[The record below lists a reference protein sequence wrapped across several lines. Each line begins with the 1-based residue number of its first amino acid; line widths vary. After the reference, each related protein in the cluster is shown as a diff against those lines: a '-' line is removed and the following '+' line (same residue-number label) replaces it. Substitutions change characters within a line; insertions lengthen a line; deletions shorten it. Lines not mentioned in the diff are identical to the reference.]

1 MRQARK
7 KMSITEFEPLTI
19 IGRGAFGE
27 VRVCRQISTGDIVAV
42 KKMRKEDMLNKN
54 QLMHVRTEKEIMT
67 ASNPWIVKLKY
78 SFQDEF
84 FLYLVMD
91 FLPGG
96 DLMNLLMKKEILSED
111 EARFY
116 TAEMV
121 LAVDSVHKLN
131 CIHRD
136 LKPDN
141 ILIDKYGHI
150 QLSDFGL
157 AKISDKTFFPLTV
170 KDNQTPK
177 KLINTPADSIT
188 TISTNINT
196 NSNKNTNINISK
208 LNIKS
213 KNNLKKLPK
222 KNRLIAYST
231 VGTPD
236 YIAPEVFSQNGYGEE
251 ADWWSIGVMFFE
263 MVVGFPPFFSENP
276 SDTCKKIVKWKEH
289 FSIPS
294 DANLSPE
301 AESFILR
308 MVSPAETRLG
318 INGVE
323 EIKKHPF
330 FKGIDWNN
338 IRKMKAPFIPELKND
353 YDTHYFD
360 TFQEQEPF
368 YPPTTSSK
376 GKQRKDVNYAG
387 YTFNRDNENIKDSFV
402 QALEVLEAVE
412 KTSANKK
419 NKEIITDINSPDIY
433 KINEEK
439 KTNNKKTE
447 NSIKIN
453 NINNNGN
460 KIKINNIKE
469 NIQQNNNTKENNI
482 QQNNNKEINNKQ
494 NNNNIILN
502 NPKNN
507 NNTNNNIILNNPRN
521 NNNNNNP
528 KNNTNNNIILNNPK
542 NNSHNN
548 NTNNNITL
556 NNPRNNNSHNNNNHN
571 NNSNNNNSNSHNNN
585 SNNNH
590 NNNSNNS
597 HNNNSNNSHNN
608 NSNSHN
614 NNSNSNSHNNNNHNN
629 NNSHNNNNHNNI
641 IRLNNNSGGKN
652 SQNRNTSKNKE
663 KIININ
669 SKSKEKDTKIIKMNK
684 SKEKDS
690 KVININSKSKEK
702 DSKIITIN
710 SKSKEKDNNKVV
722 TVNNKSKEKDPKII
736 NSNNKSKEK
745 DNKVIILNNSKGKE
759 IKKINNINSKSKG
772 KETPSENVKEPTL
785 QKNLNSNNKISINKN
800 IKEVKKG
807 NKSPNPGN
815 GIIKKKIIISNPKQ
829 KQGPVI
835 KISPNKIPKEK
846 VHSAKVRVNT
856 ENNSDI
862 KKPTSKQGQ
871 KPVKTVI
878 KRKIEKS
885 PNPNMVIN
893 KK

>member
-7 KMSITEFEPLTI
+7 KMTITEFEPLTI

-27 VRVCRQISTGDIVAV
+27 VRVCRQISTGDIVAI

-78 SFQDEF
+78 SFQDDYY
-84 FLYLVMD
+84 LYLVME

-96 DLMNLLMKKEILSED
+96 DLMNLLMKKEILTED

-116 TAEMV
+116 TAEMI

-141 ILIDKYGHI
+141 ILLDKNGHI

-157 AKISDKTFFPLTV
+157 AKIADKTFFPLTI
-170 KDNQTPK
+170 KDSPTQQ
-177 KLINTPADSIT
+177 KLINTPSDSIT
-188 TISTNINT
+188 TAHTNTINM
-196 NSNKNTNINISK
+196 NMNANTYINISK
-208 LNIKS
+208 INQGIKNKS
-213 KNNLKKLPK
+213 NMKNNKIPR

-318 INGVE
+318 IHGVE

-368 YPPTTSSK
+368 YPPTTSAK

-412 KTSANKK
+412 KTSASKK
-419 NKEIITDINSPDIY
+419 IKEIITDTNSPDLY

-439 KTNNKKTE
+439 KINSNTTNKKNENNNK
-447 NSIKIN
+447 NNN
-453 NINNNGN
+453 NINLN
-460 KIKINNIKE
+460 KIKLQGNIKE
-469 NIQQNNNTKENNI
+469 IRHNNNQSPTASNTNNTKQNNNAGP
-482 QQNNNKEINNKQ
+482 

-502 NPKNN
+502 NPKSNN
-507 NNTNNNIILNNPRN
+507 NHPNNNIIRLTNPN
-521 NNNNNNP
+521 
-528 KNNTNNNIILNNPK
+528 
-542 NNSHNN
+542 
-548 NTNNNITL
+548 
-556 NNPRNNNSHNNNNHN
+556 NNNNHN
-571 NNSNNNNSNSHNNN
+571 
-585 SNNNH
+585 
-590 NNNSNNS
+590 
-597 HNNNSNNSHNN
+597 
-608 NSNSHN
+608 
-614 NNSNSNSHNNNNHNN
+614 
-629 NNSHNNNNHNNI
+629 
-641 IRLNNNSGGKN
+641 GGGIN

-663 KIININ
+663 KEKVINVN
-669 SKSKEKDTKIIKMNK
+669 SKSKEKDTKIIKMNRSKEKDNKIVNINNK
-684 SKEKDS
+684 SKEKDQKIINMNS
-690 KVININSKSKEK
+690 KSKEKDPKAIMMNKSKEKDNKVININSKSKEK
-702 DSKIITIN
+702 D
-710 SKSKEKDNNKVV
+710 
-722 TVNNKSKEKDPKII
+722 
-736 NSNNKSKEK
+736 
-745 DNKVIILNNSKGKE
+745 NKVIILNKSKGKDN
-759 IKKINNINSKSKG
+759 KMVNTNSKSKG
-772 KETPSENVKEPTL
+772 KDNPNPNSNSNSNSNSHSNENKKEPPMAAVI
-785 QKNLNSNNKISINKN
+785 QKNVNVNGNNKISINKN

-815 GIIKKKIIISNPKQ
+815 GVVKKKIVVSNPKQ
-829 KQGPVI
+829 KQGTVI
-835 KISPNKIPKEK
+835 KISPGKISKEK
-846 VHSAKVRVNT
+846 INSVKVRLNT
-856 ENNSDI
+856 DNTADV
-862 KKPTSKQGQ
+862 KKPLSKQGPR
-871 KPVKTVI
+871 PVKTAVN
-878 KRKIEKS
+878 RKVEKS
-885 PNPNMVIN
+885 PNGSSN

>member
-7 KMSITEFEPLTI
+7 KMNITEFEPLAI

-27 VRVCRQISTGDIVAV
+27 VRVCRQINTGDIVAV

-78 SFQDEF
+78 SFQDEL

-96 DLMNLLMKKEILSED
+96 DLMNLLMKKEILTED

-116 TAEMV
+116 TAEMI

-157 AKISDKTFFPLTV
+157 AKIADKNFFPLTV
-170 KDNQTPK
+170 KDSFGPQ
-177 KLINTPADSIT
+177 KLINTPSDSIT
-188 TISTNINT
+188 TVNT
-196 NSNKNTNINISK
+196 NSNNNNSKLNQNINIK
-208 LNIKS
+208 N

-222 KNRLIAYST
+222 KNRLIAFST

-276 SDTCKKIVKWKEH
+276 SDTCKKIVKWKEY

-301 AESFILR
+301 AENFILR
-308 MVSPAETRLG
+308 MVSPSDTRLG
-318 INGVE
+318 IHGVE

-368 YPPTTSSK
+368 YPPNISSK
-376 GKQRKDVNYAG
+376 GKQRKDINYAG

-419 NKEIITDINSPDIY
+419 NKEIITDSNSPDLY

-439 KTNNKKTE
+439 IVNHKKNENNNKS
-447 NSIKIN
+447 NKIN
-453 NINNNGN
+453 KITNQNNYKN
-460 KIKINNIKE
+460 KMQQGNNIKE
-469 NIQQNNNTKENNI
+469 NNIQPNNI
-482 QQNNNKEINNKQ
+482 KQINTNNINNSNNKQ
-494 NNNNIILN
+494 NNEVNLNHNNSNNKQNNEVNLNHNNSNNKQNNETNLNQNNSNNKQNNEINSNNNNIILN
-502 NPKNN
+502 QPKKG
-507 NNTNNNIILNNPRN
+507 NI
-521 NNNNNNP
+521 
-528 KNNTNNNIILNNPK
+528 
-542 NNSHNN
+542 
-548 NTNNNITL
+548 NTNNNIT
-556 NNPRNNNSHNNNNHN
+556 
-571 NNSNNNNSNSHNNN
+571 NSNNN
-585 SNNNH
+585 
-590 NNNSNNS
+590 
-597 HNNNSNNSHNN
+597 
-608 NSNSHN
+608 
-614 NNSNSNSHNNNNHNN
+614 
-629 NNSHNNNNHNNI
+629 I
-641 IRLNNNSGGKN
+641 INLKKNTSGGN
-652 SQNRNTSKNKE
+652 SQNRNGSKTKEKKITINSKSKEKAKIIKMNISKDKDNKVITINSKSKEKDSKN
-663 KIININ
+663 ININ
-669 SKSKEKDTKIIKMNK
+669 SKSKEKDNKIINMN
-684 SKEKDS
+684 S
-690 KVININSKSKEK
+690 
-702 DSKIITIN
+702 
-710 SKSKEKDNNKVV
+710 
-722 TVNNKSKEKDPKII
+722 KSKEKDPKINNNKSNEKENKVI
-736 NSNNKSKEK
+736 VLNKSRGKDNKIVNINNKSKEK
-745 DNKVIILNNSKGKE
+745 EIPNDNNK
-759 IKKINNINSKSKG
+759 
-772 KETPSENVKEPTL
+772 KEPSI
-785 QKNLNSNNKISINKN
+785 QKNMNSTNKISIAKN
-800 IKEVKKG
+800 PKEVKKG

-815 GIIKKKIIISNPKQ
+815 GVIKKKIILANPKQ
-829 KQGPVI
+829 KQGLAI
-835 KISPNKIPKEK
+835 KISPSKISKEK
-846 VHSAKVRVNT
+846 INSAKKRVNT
-856 ENNSDI
+856 DNNNTEI
-862 KKPTSKQGQ
+862 KKPGSKQGL
-871 KPVKTVI
+871 KPVKPMVN
-878 KRKIEKS
+878 RKSGKS
-885 PNPNMVIN
+885 PNPNPNQNTSSN

>member
-1 MRQARK
+1 MKKIKVSYHNILKNIDWELINKKLDELNLNDEQKEELRQNFLHIEAEQMRQARK
-7 KMSITEFEPLTI
+7 KMNITEFEPLTI

-78 SFQDEF
+78 SFQDEL

-96 DLMNLLMKKEILSED
+96 DLMNLLMKKEILTED

-116 TAEMV
+116 TAEMI

-141 ILIDKYGHI
+141 ILIDKNGHI

-157 AKISDKTFFPLTV
+157 AKIADKNFFPLTV
-170 KDNQTPK
+170 KDTQPQ
-177 KLINTPADSIT
+177 KLINTPSDSIT
-188 TISTNINT
+188 TA
-196 NSNKNTNINISK
+196 NTNISKNQNI
-208 LNIKS
+208 NIKN

-276 SDTCKKIVKWKEH
+276 SDTCKKIVKWKEY

-301 AESFILR
+301 AENFILR
-308 MVSPAETRLG
+308 MVSPSETRLG
-318 INGVE
+318 IHGVE

-330 FKGIDWNN
+330 FKGLDWNN

-368 YPPTTSSK
+368 YPPTVSSK
-376 GKQRKDVNYAG
+376 GKQRKDINYAG
-387 YTFNRDNENIKDSFV
+387 YTFNRDHENIKDSFV

-419 NKEIITDINSPDIY
+419 NKEIITDSNSPDLY

-439 KTNNKKTE
+439 
-447 NSIKIN
+447 
-453 NINNNGN
+453 NINNPKKNENAKNNKMNKNTSQNSN
-460 KIKINNIKE
+460 KIKI
-469 NIQQNNNTKENNI
+469 QQVNNTKENN
-482 QQNNNKEINNKQ
+482 QTNNSSNNKQ
-494 NNNNIILN
+494 NNEA
-502 NPKNN
+502 
-507 NNTNNNIILNNPRN
+507 
-521 NNNNNNP
+521 
-528 KNNTNNNIILNNPK
+528 
-542 NNSHNN
+542 NS
-548 NTNNNITL
+548 
-556 NNPRNNNSHNNNNHN
+556 
-571 NNSNNNNSNSHNNN
+571 SNNNNSNTKQNNETNTNNNN
-585 SNNNH
+585 SNAKQNNETNINSNSKQNNEEKS
-590 NNNSNNS
+590 NNNSNTKQ
-597 HNNNSNNSHNN
+597 NNETNTNNNILKIHKNGKNNINSNN
-608 NSNSHN
+608 
-614 NNSNSNSHNNNNHNN
+614 
-629 NNSHNNNNHNNI
+629 NI
-641 IRLNNNSGGKN
+641 IILKKNNSGGN
-652 SQNRNTSKNKE
+652 SQNRNTSKTKE
-663 KIININ
+663 KPKINLNSKSKEKPKIIKMNISKEKDGKVIGINSKSKEKDGKTITINSKSKEKDGKNININ
-669 SKSKEKDTKIIKMNK
+669 SKSKEKDHKVINLNSKNNEKDGKVIVLNK
-684 SKEKDS
+684 SKGKDN

-702 DSKIITIN
+702 EIAN
-710 SKSKEKDNNKVV
+710 
-722 TVNNKSKEKDPKII
+722 
-736 NSNNKSKEK
+736 
-745 DNKVIILNNSKGKE
+745 DNK
-759 IKKINNINSKSKG
+759 
-772 KETPSENVKEPTL
+772 KEPIL
-785 QKNLNSNNKISINKN
+785 IKNLNGTNKISISKN

-815 GIIKKKIIISNPKQ
+815 GVIKKKIILANPKQ

-835 KISPNKIPKEK
+835 KISPSKIPKEK
-846 VHSAKVRVNT
+846 INSAKKRVNT
-856 ENNSDI
+856 DTNNTDI
-862 KKPTSKQGQ
+862 KKPASKQGQ
-871 KPVKTVI
+871 KPLKTVI
-878 KRKIEKS
+878 NKKSGKS
-885 PNPNMVIN
+885 PNPNPNTN
-893 KK
+893 KKQ

>member
-7 KMSITEFEPLTI
+7 KMTITEFEPLTI

-27 VRVCRQISTGDIVAV
+27 VRVCRQISTGDIVAI

-78 SFQDEF
+78 SFQDDYY
-84 FLYLVMD
+84 LYLVME

-96 DLMNLLMKKEILSED
+96 DLMNLLMKKEILTED

-116 TAEMV
+116 TAEMI

-141 ILIDKYGHI
+141 ILLDKNGHI

-157 AKISDKTFFPLTV
+157 AKIADKTFFPLTI
-170 KDNQTPK
+170 KDSPTPQ
-177 KLINTPADSIT
+177 KLMNTPSDSIT
-188 TISTNINT
+188 TAHTNTINM
-196 NSNKNTNINISK
+196 NMNANTNINISK
-208 LNIKS
+208 INQGIKNKGNM
-213 KNNLKKLPK
+213 KNNKIPR

-318 INGVE
+318 IHGVE

-368 YPPTTSSK
+368 YPPTTSAK

-412 KTSANKK
+412 RTSASKK
-419 NKEIITDINSPDIY
+419 IKEIITDTNSPDLY

-439 KTNNKKTE
+439 KINSNTTNKKNENNNK
-447 NSIKIN
+447 
-453 NINNNGN
+453 NNNNLNIN
-460 KIKINNIKE
+460 KIKLQGNIKE
-469 NIQQNNNTKENNI
+469 IRQNNNQSPNASNTNNTK
-482 QQNNNKEINNKQ
+482 QNNNAGP
-494 NNNNIILN
+494 NNNIILN

-507 NNTNNNIILNNPRN
+507 NNHPNNNIIRL
-521 NNNNNNP
+521 
-528 KNNTNNNIILNNPK
+528 TNQN
-542 NNSHNN
+542 
-548 NTNNNITL
+548 
-556 NNPRNNNSHNNNNHN
+556 NNNNHN
-571 NNSNNNNSNSHNNN
+571 
-585 SNNNH
+585 
-590 NNNSNNS
+590 
-597 HNNNSNNSHNN
+597 
-608 NSNSHN
+608 
-614 NNSNSNSHNNNNHNN
+614 
-629 NNSHNNNNHNNI
+629 
-641 IRLNNNSGGKN
+641 GGGSN

-663 KIININ
+663 KEKVININ
-669 SKSKEKDTKIIKMNK
+669 SKSKEKDTKIIKMNRSKEKDNKIVNINNK
-684 SKEKDS
+684 SKEKDPKIINMNS
-690 KVININSKSKEK
+690 KSKEKDPKIIVMNKSKEKDNKVININSKSKEK
-702 DSKIITIN
+702 D
-710 SKSKEKDNNKVV
+710 NKVIV
-722 TVNNKSKEKDPKII
+722 LNKSKG
-736 NSNNKSKEK
+736 K
-745 DNKVIILNNSKGKE
+745 DNKLVNT
-759 IKKINNINSKSKG
+759 NSKSKG
-772 KETPSENVKEPTL
+772 KDNPNPNSNSNYNSNSHSNENKKEPTMATVM
-785 QKNLNSNNKISINKN
+785 QKNVNVNGNNKISINKN

-807 NKSPNPGN
+807 NKSPNPGS
-815 GIIKKKIIISNPKQ
+815 GVVKKKIVVSNPKQ
-829 KQGPVI
+829 KQGTVI
-835 KISPNKIPKEK
+835 KISPGKISKEK
-846 VHSAKVRVNT
+846 INSAKVRLNT
-856 ENNSDI
+856 DNTADV
-862 KKPTSKQGQ
+862 KKPLSKQGPR
-871 KPVKTVI
+871 PVKTAVN
-878 KRKIEKS
+878 RKVEKS
-885 PNPNMVIN
+885 PNGSSN

>member
-7 KMSITEFEPLTI
+7 KMTITEFEPLTI

-27 VRVCRQISTGDIVAV
+27 VRVCRQISTGDIVAI

-78 SFQDEF
+78 SFQDDYY
-84 FLYLVMD
+84 LYLVME

-96 DLMNLLMKKEILSED
+96 DLMNLLMKKEILTED

-116 TAEMV
+116 TAEMI

-141 ILIDKYGHI
+141 ILLDKNGHI

-157 AKISDKTFFPLTV
+157 AKIADKTFFPLTI
-170 KDNQTPK
+170 KDSPTPQ
-177 KLINTPADSIT
+177 KLINTPSDSIT
-188 TISTNINT
+188 TAHTNTINM
-196 NSNKNTNINISK
+196 NMNANTNINISK
-208 LNIKS
+208 INQGAKNKS
-213 KNNLKKLPK
+213 NMKNNKIPR

-318 INGVE
+318 IHGVE

-368 YPPTTSSK
+368 YPPATSAK

-412 KTSANKK
+412 KTSASKK
-419 NKEIITDINSPDIY
+419 IKEIITDTNSPDLY

-439 KTNNKKTE
+439 KINSNTTNKKNENNNK
-447 NSIKIN
+447 NYN
-453 NINNNGN
+453 NLNIN
-460 KIKINNIKE
+460 KIKLQGNIKE
-469 NIQQNNNTKENNI
+469 IRQNTNQSPTASNT
-482 QQNNNKEINNKQ
+482 NNKQ
-494 NNNNIILN
+494 NNNAAPTCNNIILN
-502 NPKNN
+502 NPKNSN
-507 NNTNNNIILNNPRN
+507 SNHPNNNIIRLTNPN
-521 NNNNNNP
+521 
-528 KNNTNNNIILNNPK
+528 
-542 NNSHNN
+542 
-548 NTNNNITL
+548 
-556 NNPRNNNSHNNNNHN
+556 NNNNHN
-571 NNSNNNNSNSHNNN
+571 
-585 SNNNH
+585 
-590 NNNSNNS
+590 
-597 HNNNSNNSHNN
+597 
-608 NSNSHN
+608 
-614 NNSNSNSHNNNNHNN
+614 
-629 NNSHNNNNHNNI
+629 
-641 IRLNNNSGGKN
+641 GGGSN

-663 KIININ
+663 KEKVININ
-669 SKSKEKDTKIIKMNK
+669 SKSKEKDTKIIKMNRSKEKDNKVVNINNK
-684 SKEKDS
+684 SKEKDPKIIS
-690 KVININSKSKEK
+690 MNSKSKEKDPKVIMMNKSKEKDNKVININSKSKEK
-702 DSKIITIN
+702 D
-710 SKSKEKDNNKVV
+710 
-722 TVNNKSKEKDPKII
+722 
-736 NSNNKSKEK
+736 
-745 DNKVIILNNSKGKE
+745 NKVIILNKSKGKDN
-759 IKKINNINSKSKG
+759 KIVNSNSKSKG
-772 KETPSENVKEPTL
+772 KDNPNSNSNSNSNSHSNENKKEPAMATVI
-785 QKNLNSNNKISINKN
+785 QKNVNGNNKISINKN

-815 GIIKKKIIISNPKQ
+815 GVVKKKIVVSNPKQ
-829 KQGPVI
+829 KQGTVI
-835 KISPNKIPKEK
+835 KISPGKISKEK
-846 VHSAKVRVNT
+846 INSAKVRLNT
-856 ENNSDI
+856 DNTTDI
-862 KKPTSKQGQ
+862 KKPLSKQGPR
-871 KPVKTVI
+871 PVKTAVN
-878 KRKIEKS
+878 RKVEKS
-885 PNPNMVIN
+885 PNGSSN

>member
-27 VRVCRQISTGDIVAV
+27 VRVCRQISTGDIVAI

-78 SFQDEF
+78 SFQDDF
-84 FLYLVMD
+84 YLYLVMD

-96 DLMNLLMKKEILSED
+96 DLMNLLMKKEILTED

-116 TAEMV
+116 TAEMI

-141 ILIDKYGHI
+141 ILIDKNGHI

-157 AKISDKTFFPLTV
+157 AKIADKTFFPLTV
-170 KDNQTPK
+170 KDSPNPQK
-177 KLINTPADSIT
+177 IINSPSDSIT
-188 TISTNINT
+188 TANTNNT
-196 NSNKNTNINISK
+196 NSNANNINFSK
-208 LNIKS
+208 LNQNLNLN
-213 KNNLKKLPK
+213 KNFLKKKLPK

-301 AESFILR
+301 AENFILR
-308 MVSPAETRLG
+308 MVSPPETRLG
-318 INGVE
+318 IHGVE
-323 EIKKHPF
+323 EIKRHPY

-360 TFQEQEPF
+360 TFPEQEPF
-368 YPPTTSSK
+368 YPPNSSSK

-412 KTSANKK
+412 KTSAKK
-419 NKEIITDINSPDIY
+419 KIKEIITDTNSPDLN
-433 KINEEK
+433 KINEEIK
-439 KTNNKKTE
+439 NNK
-447 NSIKIN
+447 SKIN
-453 NINNNGN
+453 EKLNKNSVNNTNKVKSQHGN
-460 KIKINNIKE
+460 NSKE
-469 NIQQNNNTKENNI
+469 NIQQNNI
-482 QQNNNKEINNKQ
+482 KEINNINK
-494 NNNNIILN
+494 NSNSNNLNNKPNNNIISSNNNINNIKLP

-507 NNTNNNIILNNPRN
+507 NI
-521 NNNNNNP
+521 
-528 KNNTNNNIILNNPK
+528 K
-542 NNSHNN
+542 
-548 NTNNNITL
+548 
-556 NNPRNNNSHNNNNHN
+556 
-571 NNSNNNNSNSHNNN
+571 
-585 SNNNH
+585 
-590 NNNSNNS
+590 NNSNNS
-597 HNNNSNNSHNN
+597 NNDNLSLG
-608 NSNSHN
+608 
-614 NNSNSNSHNNNNHNN
+614 
-629 NNSHNNNNHNNI
+629 NNI
-641 IRLNNNSGGKN
+641 IRLNNNSTGN
-652 SQNRNTSKNKE
+652 NTQNRNTSKNKE
-663 KIININ
+663 KVINVN
-669 SKSKEKDTKIIKMNK
+669 SKSKEKDGKIIKMNK
-684 SKEKDS
+684 SKEKDG
-690 KVININSKSKEK
+690 KIININ
-702 DSKIITIN
+702 I
-710 SKSKEKDNNKVV
+710 
-722 TVNNKSKEKDPKII
+722 NNKSKEKDGKKII
-736 NSNNKSKEK
+736 LNKSKEK
-745 DNKVIILNNSKGKE
+745 DNKIINIKNKSKEKDNKIIVLNKSKGKD
-759 IKKINNINSKSKG
+759 KKMVNISNKSKG
-772 KETPSENVKEPTL
+772 KEVSSENKKEPII
-785 QKNLNSNNKISINKN
+785 QKSVTSTNKLPKN

-815 GIIKKKIIISNPKQ
+815 GIIKKKILLGNPKQ
-829 KQGPVI
+829 KQGPAL
-835 KISPNKIPKEK
+835 KISPGKIPKDK
-846 VHSAKVRVNT
+846 INSSKGRLNT
-856 ENNSDI
+856 DNNSEI
-862 KKPTSKQGQ
+862 KKQINKQGL
-871 KPVKTVI
+871 KPGKTSSS
-878 KRKIEKS
+878 RKGEKS
-885 PNPNMVIN
+885 PNPKLTSN

>member
-7 KMSITEFEPLTI
+7 KMTITEFEPLTI

-27 VRVCRQISTGDIVAV
+27 VRVCRQISTGDIVAI

-78 SFQDEF
+78 SFQDDYY
-84 FLYLVMD
+84 LYLVME

-96 DLMNLLMKKEILSED
+96 DLMNLLMKKEILTED

-116 TAEMV
+116 TAEMI

-141 ILIDKYGHI
+141 ILLDKNGHI

-157 AKISDKTFFPLTV
+157 AKIADKTFFPLTI
-170 KDNQTPK
+170 KDSPTPQ
-177 KLINTPADSIT
+177 KLINTPSDSIT
-188 TISTNINT
+188 TAHTNTINM
-196 NSNKNTNINISK
+196 NMNANTNINISK
-208 LNIKS
+208 INQGAKNKS
-213 KNNLKKLPK
+213 NMKNNKIPR

-318 INGVE
+318 IHGVE

-368 YPPTTSSK
+368 YPPATSAK

-412 KTSANKK
+412 KTSASKK
-419 NKEIITDINSPDIY
+419 IKEIITDTNSPDLY

-439 KTNNKKTE
+439 KINSNTTNKKDENNNK
-447 NSIKIN
+447 
-453 NINNNGN
+453 NNNNLNIN
-460 KIKINNIKE
+460 KIKLQGNIKE
-469 NIQQNNNTKENNI
+469 IRQNTNQSPTASNT
-482 QQNNNKEINNKQ
+482 NNKQ
-494 NNNNIILN
+494 NNNAAPTCNNIILN
-502 NPKNN
+502 NPKNSN
-507 NNTNNNIILNNPRN
+507 SNHPNNNIIRLTNPN
-521 NNNNNNP
+521 
-528 KNNTNNNIILNNPK
+528 
-542 NNSHNN
+542 
-548 NTNNNITL
+548 
-556 NNPRNNNSHNNNNHN
+556 NNNNHN
-571 NNSNNNNSNSHNNN
+571 
-585 SNNNH
+585 
-590 NNNSNNS
+590 
-597 HNNNSNNSHNN
+597 
-608 NSNSHN
+608 
-614 NNSNSNSHNNNNHNN
+614 
-629 NNSHNNNNHNNI
+629 
-641 IRLNNNSGGKN
+641 GGGSN

-663 KIININ
+663 KEKVININ
-669 SKSKEKDTKIIKMNK
+669 SKSKEKDTKIIKMNRSKEKDNKVVNINNK
-684 SKEKDS
+684 SKEKDPKIIS
-690 KVININSKSKEK
+690 MNSKSKEKDPKVIMMNKSKEKDNKVININSKSKEK
-702 DSKIITIN
+702 D
-710 SKSKEKDNNKVV
+710 
-722 TVNNKSKEKDPKII
+722 
-736 NSNNKSKEK
+736 
-745 DNKVIILNNSKGKE
+745 NKVIILNKSKGKDN
-759 IKKINNINSKSKG
+759 KIVNSNSKSKG
-772 KETPSENVKEPTL
+772 KDNPNSNSNSNSNSHSNENKKEPAMATVI
-785 QKNLNSNNKISINKN
+785 QKNVNGNNKISINKN

-815 GIIKKKIIISNPKQ
+815 GVVKKKIVVSNPKQ
-829 KQGPVI
+829 KQGTVI
-835 KISPNKIPKEK
+835 KISPGKISKEK
-846 VHSAKVRVNT
+846 INSAKVRLNT
-856 ENNSDI
+856 DNTTDI
-862 KKPTSKQGQ
+862 KKPLSKQGPR
-871 KPVKTVI
+871 PVKTAVN
-878 KRKIEKS
+878 RKVEKS
-885 PNPNMVIN
+885 PNGSSN

>member
-1 MRQARK
+1 MHTQAEQMRQARK

-78 SFQDEF
+78 SFQDEL

-96 DLMNLLMKKEILSED
+96 DLMNLLMKKEILTED

-116 TAEMV
+116 TAEMI

-141 ILIDKYGHI
+141 ILIDKNGHI

-157 AKISDKTFFPLTV
+157 AKIADKTFFPLTI
-170 KDNQTPK
+170 KDSVGPHK
-177 KLINTPADSIT
+177 IINTPSDSIT
-188 TISTNINT
+188 TVNTNSTIKTNINV
-196 NSNKNTNINISK
+196 NNNVSKINLNQKNK
-208 LNIKS
+208 
-213 KNNLKKLPK
+213 NLKKFPK

-301 AESFILR
+301 AENFILR
-308 MVSPAETRLG
+308 MVSPCETRLG

-368 YPPTTSSK
+368 YPPITSSK
-376 GKQRKDVNYAG
+376 VKQRKDVNYAG

-412 KTSANKK
+412 KTAAKK
-419 NKEIITDINSPDIY
+419 KIKEIITDSNSPDLE

-439 KTNNKKTE
+439 INTKKNENNK
-447 NSIKIN
+447 NN
-453 NINNNGN
+453 NINNNTVNKVKLNQGN
-460 KIKINNIKE
+460 SSKE
-469 NIQQNNNTKENNI
+469 NIQNNS
-482 QQNNNKEINNKQ
+482 NKEINN
-494 NNNNIILN
+494 NNNKEKNSNSIKLN

-507 NNTNNNIILNNPRN
+507 NNS
-521 NNNNNNP
+521 
-528 KNNTNNNIILNNPK
+528 NTNLANG
-542 NNSHNN
+542 
-548 NTNNNITL
+548 T
-556 NNPRNNNSHNNNNHN
+556 
-571 NNSNNNNSNSHNNN
+571 
-585 SNNNH
+585 
-590 NNNSNNS
+590 
-597 HNNNSNNSHNN
+597 
-608 NSNSHN
+608 
-614 NNSNSNSHNNNNHNN
+614 
-629 NNSHNNNNHNNI
+629 NNI
-641 IRLNNNSGGKN
+641 IRLNNNNSGVN
-652 SQNRNTSKNKE
+652 SQNRNTIKNKD
-663 KIININ
+663 KIIPIN
-669 SKSKEKDTKIIKMNK
+669 SKSKEKDTKIIKMNR
-684 SKEKDS
+684 SKEKDN
-690 KVININSKSKEK
+690 KAININSKSKEK
-702 DSKIITIN
+702 DNKNIGIN
-710 SKSKEKDNNKVV
+710 SKSKEKDNNKVIIL
-722 TVNNKSKEKDPKII
+722 NKSKDKDSKLI
-736 NSNNKSKEK
+736 SKSKEK
-745 DNKVIILNNSKGKE
+745 DNKIIPLNRSKGKDNKV
-759 IKKINNINSKSKG
+759 IKTTNKSKG
-772 KETPSENVKEPTL
+772 KDIPAENKKEPVI
-785 QKNLNSNNKISINKN
+785 QKSITSTNKKSITKN

-807 NKSPNPGN
+807 NRSPNPGN
-815 GIIKKKIIISNPKQ
+815 GVIRKKILVTNPKQ
-829 KQGPVI
+829 KQGPII
-835 KISPNKIPKEK
+835 KISPGKIPKDK
-846 VHSAKVRVNT
+846 INSAKGRLNT
-856 ENNSDI
+856 DNNTDS
-862 KKPTSKQGQ
+862 KKLMSKQGQ
-871 KPVKTVI
+871 KLVKNGSN
-878 KRKIEKS
+878 RKSEKS
-885 PNPNMVIN
+885 PNPNLISN

>member
-7 KMSITEFEPLTI
+7 KMNITEFEPLTI

-27 VRVCRQISTGDIVAV
+27 VRVCRQISTGDIVAI

-84 FLYLVMD
+84 FLYLVME

-96 DLMNLLMKKEILSED
+96 DLMNLLMKKEILTEE

-116 TAEMV
+116 TAEMI

-157 AKISDKTFFPLTV
+157 AKIADKNFFPLTV
-170 KDNQTPK
+170 KDSSTPQK
-177 KLINTPADSIT
+177 IINSPSDSIT
-188 TISTNINT
+188 TANT
-196 NSNKNTNINISK
+196 NSNPNNNNTK
-208 LNIKS
+208 LNQNLNNRN
-213 KNNLKKLPK
+213 KNNLKKIMPK

-308 MVSPAETRLG
+308 MVSPPETRLG
-318 INGVE
+318 IHGVE

-338 IRKMKAPFIPELKND
+338 MRKMKAPFIPDLKND

-368 YPPTTSSK
+368 YPPASSSK

-412 KTSANKK
+412 RSTAKK
-419 NKEIITDINSPDIY
+419 KIKEIITDSNSPDLY
-433 KINEEK
+433 KINEEVK
-439 KTNNKKTE
+439 ANNNKKNE
-447 NSIKIN
+447 NNHKNSNANNIN
-453 NINNNGN
+453 NINTNNTNKN
-460 KIKINNIKE
+460 KISQNNNSTKE
-469 NIQQNNNTKENNI
+469 NIQQNK
-482 QQNNNKEINNKQ
+482 NKELNTNSINNKK
-494 NNNNIILN
+494 NNDNNPKTNNIILTI
-502 NPKNN
+502 PKNN
-507 NNTNNNIILNNPRN
+507 NAV
-521 NNNNNNP
+521 
-528 KNNTNNNIILNNPK
+528 
-542 NNSHNN
+542 
-548 NTNNNITL
+548 
-556 NNPRNNNSHNNNNHN
+556 
-571 NNSNNNNSNSHNNN
+571 NSNNNL
-585 SNNNH
+585 NH
-590 NNNSNNS
+590 N
-597 HNNNSNNSHNN
+597 
-608 NSNSHN
+608 
-614 NNSNSNSHNNNNHNN
+614 
-629 NNSHNNNNHNNI
+629 NNI
-641 IRLNNNSGGKN
+641 IRLNNNNSRGSNSKN
-652 SQNRNTSKNKE
+652 KSSSKNKE
-663 KIININ
+663 KMIPIGSKNKEKDGKIIKMNRSKEKDGKIINSSSKSKEKDGKIININ
-669 SKSKEKDTKIIKMNK
+669 SKSKEKDGKIINMNSK
-684 SKEKDS
+684 SKEKDG

-702 DSKIITIN
+702 DG
-710 SKSKEKDNNKVV
+710 
-722 TVNNKSKEKDPKII
+722 
-736 NSNNKSKEK
+736 
-745 DNKVIILNNSKGKE
+745 KVIILNRSKGKD
-759 IKKINNINSKSKG
+759 IKVINSNSKSKG
-772 KETPSENVKEPTL
+772 KETPTEIKKEQPI
-785 QKNLNSNNKISINKN
+785 QKISNTANKITINKN

-815 GIIKKKIIISNPKQ
+815 GVPKKKIVLGNPKQ
-829 KQGPVI
+829 KQGPII
-835 KISPNKIPKEK
+835 KISPGKNIKEK
-846 VHSAKVRVNT
+846 TNSAKQRVNT
-856 ENNSDI
+856 ENNNSGN
-862 KKPTSKQGQ
+862 KKPSSKQGQ
-871 KPVKTVI
+871 KNVKTMSNRKSE
-878 KRKIEKS
+878 KRTNID
-885 PNPNMVIN
+885 
-893 KK
+893 

>member
-84 FLYLVMD
+84 YLYLVMD

-96 DLMNLLMKKEILSED
+96 DLMNLLMKKEILTED

-116 TAEMV
+116 TAEMI

-141 ILIDKYGHI
+141 ILIDKNGHI

-157 AKISDKTFFPLTV
+157 AKIADKTFFPLTV
-170 KDNQTPK
+170 KDSPGPQK
-177 KLINTPADSIT
+177 IINTPGDSIT
-188 TISTNINT
+188 NASANT
-196 NSNKNTNINISK
+196 NQNSTHVNPTKINQNLNLKNKNYI
-208 LNIKS
+208 
-213 KNNLKKLPK
+213 KKLPK

-308 MVSPAETRLG
+308 MVSPPEIRLG
-318 INGVE
+318 IHGVE

-330 FKGIDWNN
+330 FKGLDWNN

-360 TFQEQEPF
+360 TFEEQEPF
-368 YPPTTSSK
+368 YPPASSSK

-419 NKEIITDINSPDIY
+419 IKEIITDSNSPDLY
-433 KINEEK
+433 KISEEK
-439 KTNNKKTE
+439 KSSAKKSENTNK
-447 NSIKIN
+447 N
-453 NINNNGN
+453 NILNSN
-460 KIKINNIKE
+460 KSKAPNESNSKE
-469 NIQQNNNTKENNI
+469 NIHQNSSK
-482 QQNNNKEINNKQ
+482 KEININTNNIIKQ
-494 NNNNIILN
+494 NNDNNSNSNLNNNQINSIRLN
-502 NPKNN
+502 NPKNS
-507 NNTNNNIILNNPRN
+507 N
-521 NNNNNNP
+521 NNNNLSKGN
-528 KNNTNNNIILNNPK
+528 
-542 NNSHNN
+542 
-548 NTNNNITL
+548 
-556 NNPRNNNSHNNNNHN
+556 
-571 NNSNNNNSNSHNNN
+571 
-585 SNNNH
+585 
-590 NNNSNNS
+590 
-597 HNNNSNNSHNN
+597 
-608 NSNSHN
+608 
-614 NNSNSNSHNNNNHNN
+614 
-629 NNSHNNNNHNNI
+629 NNI
-641 IRLNNNSGGKN
+641 IRLNNNSGN
-652 SQNRNTSKNKE
+652 NTQQRNGSKNKE
-663 KIININ
+663 KMINTN

-684 SKEKDS
+684 SKEKDNKIINVNS
-690 KVININSKSKEK
+690 KSKEKDGKVINLTSKSKEKENKIISMNSKSKEKENKIININSKSKEK
-702 DSKIITIN
+702 EGKKI
-710 SKSKEKDNNKVV
+710 VL
-722 TVNNKSKEKDPKII
+722 NKSKGKDAKII
-736 NSNNKSKEK
+736 
-745 DNKVIILNNSKGKE
+745 
-759 IKKINNINSKSKG
+759 NINSKSKG
-772 KETPSENVKEPTL
+772 KESPNELKKEPII
-785 QKNLNSNNKISINKN
+785 QKSVTSTNKISIAKN

-815 GIIKKKIIISNPKQ
+815 GMIKKKIIISNPKPKPGQ
-829 KQGPVI
+829 VI
-835 KISPNKIPKEK
+835 KISPGKIPKEK
-846 VHSAKVRVNT
+846 INSAKGRVNT
-856 ENNSDI
+856 DNNEI
-862 KKPTSKQGQ
+862 KKPLTKQGQ
-871 KPVKTVI
+871 RPQKPSGP
-878 KRKIEKS
+878 RKNEKS
-885 PNPNMVIN
+885 PNPNPNIVTN

>member
-1 MRQARK
+1 MINIDWELINKKLDELNLNDEQKEELRQNFLHTEAEQMRQARK

-78 SFQDEF
+78 SFQDELY
-84 FLYLVMD
+84 LYLVMD

-96 DLMNLLMKKEILSED
+96 DLMNLLMKKEILTED

-116 TAEMV
+116 TAEMI

-157 AKISDKTFFPLTV
+157 AKIADKTFFPLTV
-170 KDNQTPK
+170 KDSSGPQKIVNSPT
-177 KLINTPADSIT
+177 DSIT
-188 TISTNINT
+188 TANTNTNINNNA
-196 NSNKNTNINISK
+196 NSNANTNTNINISK
-208 LNIKS
+208 INQNLNL
-213 KNNLKKLPK
+213 KNNMKKLPK

-236 YIAPEVFSQNGYGEE
+236 YIAPEVFGQTGYGEE

-308 MVSPAETRLG
+308 MVSPPETRLG
-318 INGVE
+318 IHGVE

-338 IRKMKAPFIPELKND
+338 IRKMKEPFIPELKND

-360 TFQEQEPF
+360 TFPEQEPF
-368 YPPTTSSK
+368 YPPNTSTK

-387 YTFNRDNENIKDSFV
+387 YTFNRDYENIKDSFV

-419 NKEIITDINSPDIY
+419 IKEIITDSNSPDLY

-439 KTNNKKTE
+439 KVNNKKE
-447 NSIKIN
+447 NSNKNNNVNN
-453 NINNNGN
+453 NININTNKTKNSNGN
-460 KIKINNIKE
+460 NSKEITQQNNIKA
-469 NIQQNNNTKENNI
+469 INNNSNNSNSLNHKA
-482 QQNNNKEINNKQ
+482 NNDNIST
-494 NNNNIILN
+494 NNNNIKLA
-502 NPKNN
+502 
-507 NNTNNNIILNNPRN
+507 
-521 NNNNNNP
+521 NP
-528 KNNTNNNIILNNPK
+528 KNNTNM
-542 NNSHNN
+542 
-548 NTNNNITL
+548 
-556 NNPRNNNSHNNNNHN
+556 
-571 NNSNNNNSNSHNNN
+571 NSNNNLPHGN
-585 SNNNH
+585 
-590 NNNSNNS
+590 
-597 HNNNSNNSHNN
+597 
-608 NSNSHN
+608 
-614 NNSNSNSHNNNNHNN
+614 
-629 NNSHNNNNHNNI
+629 NNI
-641 IRLNNNSGGKN
+641 IRLNNNSDGNN
-652 SQNRNTSKNKE
+652 SQKRNTSKNK
-663 KIININ
+663 
-669 SKSKEKDTKIIKMNK
+669 D
-684 SKEKDS
+684 
-690 KVININSKSKEK
+690 KV
-702 DSKIITIN
+702 ITIN
-710 SKSKEKDNNKVV
+710 SKSKEKDPRIIKMNRSKEKNVKKIS
-722 TVNNKSKEKDPKII
+722 VNNKSKEKDGKKISINNKSKEKDGKVIILNKSKDKDNKII
-736 NSNNKSKEK
+736 NVSNKSKEK
-745 DNKVIILNNSKGKE
+745 DNKVIVLNKSKGKDN
-759 IKKINNINSKSKG
+759 KVVNINSKSKG
-772 KETPSENVKEPTL
+772 KETPNEIKKEPII
-785 QKNLNSNNKISINKN
+785 QKSTTSTNKKSLAKN
-800 IKEVKKG
+800 PKEVKKG

-815 GIIKKKIIISNPKQ
+815 GVVKKKIILGNPKQ
-829 KQGPVI
+829 KQGTVL
-835 KISPNKIPKEK
+835 KISPGKISKEK
-846 VHSAKVRVNT
+846 INSAKGRINT
-856 ENNSDI
+856 DNNAEI
-862 KKPTSKQGQ
+862 KRPNSKQGVR
-871 KPVKTVI
+871 PIKTGSN
-878 KRKIEKS
+878 KKCEKS
-885 PNPNMVIN
+885 PNPNLVSN

>member
-1 MRQARK
+1 MHTEAEQMRQARK

-27 VRVCRQISTGDIVAV
+27 VRVCRQISTGDIVAI

-78 SFQDEF
+78 SFQDEL

-96 DLMNLLMKKEILSED
+96 DLMNLLMKKEILTED

-116 TAEMV
+116 TAEMI

-141 ILIDKYGHI
+141 ILIDKNGHI

-157 AKISDKTFFPLTV
+157 AKIADKTFFPLTV
-170 KDNQTPK
+170 KDSIGPQK
-177 KLINTPADSIT
+177 IINTPSDSIT
-188 TISTNINT
+188 TINT
-196 NSNKNTNINISK
+196 NNTIKTSAINNTKINQNLKNKNF
-208 LNIKS
+208 
-213 KNNLKKLPK
+213 KKFPK

-301 AESFILR
+301 AENFILR
-308 MVSPAETRLG
+308 MVSPCETRLG

-368 YPPTTSSK
+368 YPPVNSSK
-376 GKQRKDVNYAG
+376 VKQRKDVNYAG

-412 KTSANKK
+412 KTTAKKK
-419 NKEIITDINSPDIY
+419 NKEIITDSNSPDLD

-439 KTNNKKTE
+439 SNNKKNEKNE
-447 NSIKIN
+447 NINKNNNAN
-453 NINNNGN
+453 NINNKDKKNQGN
-460 KIKINNIKE
+460 NSKE
-469 NIQQNNNTKENNI
+469 NIQNNS
-482 QQNNNKEINNKQ
+482 NKE
-494 NNNNIILN
+494 L
-502 NPKNN
+502 
-507 NNTNNNIILNNPRN
+507 N
-521 NNNNNNP
+521 NNNNNNNKE
-528 KNNTNNNIILNNPK
+528 KNNTNIKLTNPK
-542 NNSHNN
+542 NNGS
-548 NTNNNITL
+548 
-556 NNPRNNNSHNNNNHN
+556 
-571 NNSNNNNSNSHNNN
+571 NSNNNAQHGN
-585 SNNNH
+585 
-590 NNNSNNS
+590 
-597 HNNNSNNSHNN
+597 
-608 NSNSHN
+608 
-614 NNSNSNSHNNNNHNN
+614 
-629 NNSHNNNNHNNI
+629 NNI
-641 IRLNNNSGGKN
+641 IRLNNNNSGIN
-652 SQNRNTSKNKE
+652 SQQRNTSKNKE
-663 KIININ
+663 KIIPIN
-669 SKSKEKDTKIIKMNK
+669 SKSKEKDTKIIKMNRSKEKDNKVITINSK
-684 SKEKDS
+684 SKEKDV
-690 KVININSKSKEK
+690 KNININSKSKEK
-702 DSKIITIN
+702 D
-710 SKSKEKDNNKVV
+710 NKVIPL
-722 TVNNKSKEKDPKII
+722 NRSKG
-736 NSNNKSKEK
+736 K
-745 DNKVIILNNSKGKE
+745 DNKVIKTTN
-759 IKKINNINSKSKG
+759 KSKG
-772 KETPSENVKEPTL
+772 KDIPAE
-785 QKNLNSNNKISINKN
+785 NNKKEQIIQKSITSTNKKSLTKN
-800 IKEVKKG
+800 VKEVKKG

-815 GIIKKKIIISNPKQ
+815 GVIKKKIIVANPKQ
-829 KQGPVI
+829 KQGGII
-835 KISPNKIPKEK
+835 KISPGKIPKEK
-846 VHSAKVRVNT
+846 INSAKARLNT
-856 ENNSDI
+856 DNNTDS
-862 KKPTSKQGQ
+862 KKPSSKQGQ
-871 KPVKTVI
+871 KLVKNGSN
-878 KRKIEKS
+878 RKSEKS
-885 PNPNMVIN
+885 PNPNVISN

>member
-1 MRQARK
+1 MT
-7 KMSITEFEPLTI
+7 ITEFEPLTI

-27 VRVCRQISTGDIVAV
+27 VRVCRQISTGDIVAI

-78 SFQDEF
+78 SFQDDYY
-84 FLYLVMD
+84 LYLVME

-116 TAEMV
+116 TAEMI

-141 ILIDKYGHI
+141 ILLDKNGHI

-157 AKISDKTFFPLTV
+157 AKIADKTFFPLTI
-170 KDNQTPK
+170 KDSPTPQK
-177 KLINTPADSIT
+177 IINTPSDSIT
-188 TISTNINT
+188 TAHTNTINM
-196 NSNKNTNINISK
+196 NMNANTNINISK
-208 LNIKS
+208 INQGIKN
-213 KNNLKKLPK
+213 KNNMKNNKIPR

-318 INGVE
+318 IHGVE

-368 YPPTTSSK
+368 YPPTTSAK

-412 KTSANKK
+412 KTSASKK
-419 NKEIITDINSPDIY
+419 IKEIITDTNSPDLY

-439 KTNNKKTE
+439 KINSNTTNKKNE
-447 NSIKIN
+447 NNSKNN
-453 NINNNGN
+453 NININ
-460 KIKINNIKE
+460 KIKLQGNIKE
-469 NIQQNNNTKENNI
+469 IRQNNNQSPTASNTNS
-482 QQNNNKEINNKQ
+482 KQ
-494 NNNNIILN
+494 NNKVPNSNNILLN
-502 NPKNN
+502 NPKNSN
-507 NNTNNNIILNNPRN
+507 NNHPNNNIIRLTNP
-521 NNNNNNP
+521 
-528 KNNTNNNIILNNPK
+528 
-542 NNSHNN
+542 NSN
-548 NTNNNITL
+548 
-556 NNPRNNNSHNNNNHN
+556 NNNNHN
-571 NNSNNNNSNSHNNN
+571 
-585 SNNNH
+585 
-590 NNNSNNS
+590 
-597 HNNNSNNSHNN
+597 
-608 NSNSHN
+608 
-614 NNSNSNSHNNNNHNN
+614 
-629 NNSHNNNNHNNI
+629 
-641 IRLNNNSGGKN
+641 GGGSN

-663 KIININ
+663 KEKVININ
-669 SKSKEKDTKIIKMNK
+669 SKSKEKDTKIIKMNRSKEKDNKMVNMNNK
-684 SKEKDS
+684 SKEKDP
-690 KVININSKSKEK
+690 KVINMNSKSKEK
-702 DSKIITIN
+702 DPKMIII
-710 SKSKEKDNNKVV
+710 
-722 TVNNKSKEKDPKII
+722 NKSKEKDPKII
-736 NSNNKSKEK
+736 NMNSKSKEK
-745 DNKVIILNNSKGKE
+745 DNKVIILNKSKGKDN
-759 IKKINNINSKSKG
+759 KMVNTSSKSKG
-772 KETPSENVKEPTL
+772 KDNPNSNSNSNSHSNENKKEPTMATVI
-785 QKNLNSNNKISINKN
+785 QKNVNVNNKISINKN

-815 GIIKKKIIISNPKQ
+815 GVVKKKIVVSNPKQ
-829 KQGPVI
+829 KQGTVI
-835 KISPNKIPKEK
+835 KISPGKISKEK
-846 VHSAKVRVNT
+846 INSTKVRLNT
-856 ENNSDI
+856 DNTADA
-862 KKPTSKQGQ
+862 KKPLSKQGPR
-871 KPVKTVI
+871 PVKTAVN
-878 KRKIEKS
+878 RKVEKS
-885 PNPNMVIN
+885 PTGSSN

>member
-7 KMSITEFEPLTI
+7 KMTITEFEPLTI

-27 VRVCRQISTGDIVAV
+27 VRVCRQISTGDIVAI

-78 SFQDEF
+78 SFQDDYY
-84 FLYLVMD
+84 LYLVME

-96 DLMNLLMKKEILSED
+96 DLMNLLMKKEILTED

-116 TAEMV
+116 TAEMI

-141 ILIDKYGHI
+141 ILLDKNGHI

-157 AKISDKTFFPLTV
+157 AKIADKTFFPLTI
-170 KDNQTPK
+170 KDSPTPQ
-177 KLINTPADSIT
+177 KLINTPSDSIT
-188 TISTNINT
+188 TAHTNTINM
-196 NSNKNTNINISK
+196 NMNANTNINISK
-208 LNIKS
+208 INQGIKNKS
-213 KNNLKKLPK
+213 NMKNNKIPR

-318 INGVE
+318 IHGVE

-368 YPPTTSSK
+368 YPPTTSAK

-412 KTSANKK
+412 KTSASKK
-419 NKEIITDINSPDIY
+419 IKEIITDTNSPDLY

-439 KTNNKKTE
+439 KINSNTTNKKNENNNK
-447 NSIKIN
+447 NNN
-453 NINNNGN
+453 NINLN
-460 KIKINNIKE
+460 KIKLQGNIKE
-469 NIQQNNNTKENNI
+469 IRHNNNQSPTASNTNNTKQNNNAGPNS
-482 QQNNNKEINNKQ
+482 
-494 NNNNIILN
+494 NNIILN

-507 NNTNNNIILNNPRN
+507 NNHPNNNIIRLTNPN
-521 NNNNNNP
+521 
-528 KNNTNNNIILNNPK
+528 
-542 NNSHNN
+542 
-548 NTNNNITL
+548 
-556 NNPRNNNSHNNNNHN
+556 NNNNHN
-571 NNSNNNNSNSHNNN
+571 
-585 SNNNH
+585 
-590 NNNSNNS
+590 
-597 HNNNSNNSHNN
+597 
-608 NSNSHN
+608 
-614 NNSNSNSHNNNNHNN
+614 
-629 NNSHNNNNHNNI
+629 
-641 IRLNNNSGGKN
+641 GGGSN

-663 KIININ
+663 KEKVINVN
-669 SKSKEKDTKIIKMNK
+669 SKSKEKDTKIIKMNR
-684 SKEKDS
+684 
-690 KVININSKSKEK
+690 
-702 DSKIITIN
+702 
-710 SKSKEKDNNKVV
+710 SKEKDNKIVNI
-722 TVNNKSKEKDPKII
+722 NNKSKEKDPKII
-736 NSNNKSKEK
+736 NMNSKSKEKDPKVIMMNKSKEKDNKVISINSKSKEK
-745 DNKVIILNNSKGKE
+745 DNKVIILNKSKGKDN
-759 IKKINNINSKSKG
+759 KMVNTNSKSKG
-772 KETPSENVKEPTL
+772 KDNPNPNSNPNSNSNSNSHSNENKKEPPMATVI
-785 QKNLNSNNKISINKN
+785 QKNINANGNNKISINKN

-815 GIIKKKIIISNPKQ
+815 GVVKKKIVVSNPKQ
-829 KQGPVI
+829 KQGTVI
-835 KISPNKIPKEK
+835 KISPGKISKEK
-846 VHSAKVRVNT
+846 INSAKVRLNT
-856 ENNSDI
+856 DNTADV
-862 KKPTSKQGQ
+862 KKPLSKQGPR
-871 KPVKTVI
+871 PVKTAVN
-878 KRKIEKS
+878 RKVEKS
-885 PNPNMVIN
+885 PNGSSN

>member
-1 MRQARK
+1 
-7 KMSITEFEPLTI
+7 MSITEFEPLTI

-84 FLYLVMD
+84 FLYLVME

-96 DLMNLLMKKEILSED
+96 DLMNLLMKKEILTED

-116 TAEMV
+116 TAEMI

-141 ILIDKYGHI
+141 ILIDKNGHI

-157 AKISDKTFFPLTV
+157 AKIADKNFFPLTV
-170 KDNQTPK
+170 KDSPLPK
-177 KLINTPADSIT
+177 KIINTTSDSIT
-188 TISTNINT
+188 TANT
-196 NSNKNTNINISK
+196 NKNTNNNLNVNENINIPK
-208 LNIKS
+208 LNQNGNINIKNINIKN
-213 KNNLKKLPK
+213 KNNLKKIPK

-301 AESFILR
+301 AENFILR
-308 MVSPAETRLG
+308 MVSPPETRLG
-318 INGVE
+318 IHGVE

-368 YPPTTSSK
+368 YPPISSSK

-412 KTSANKK
+412 KSTAKKK
-419 NKEIITDINSPDIY
+419 NKEIITDSNSPDIY

-439 KTNNKKTE
+439 KINNNKNENNHKNNNINVNKNKMPQE
-447 NSIKIN
+447 NSSQKENIQRNTVKEVSNNNNNNIN
-453 NINNNGN
+453 NINNNKN
-460 KIKINNIKE
+460 SS
-469 NIQQNNNTKENNI
+469 NNNSSNTNNSS
-482 QQNNNKEINNKQ
+482 NNNCTNQKQ
-494 NNNNIILN
+494 NNDINLKTNNIILT
-502 NPKNN
+502 NPKNGN
-507 NNTNNNIILNNPRN
+507 NNCTNNNANQNNIIRINTNNNEG
-521 NNNNNNP
+521 
-528 KNNTNNNIILNNPK
+528 NI
-542 NNSHNN
+542 
-548 NTNNNITL
+548 
-556 NNPRNNNSHNNNNHN
+556 
-571 NNSNNNNSNSHNNN
+571 
-585 SNNNH
+585 
-590 NNNSNNS
+590 
-597 HNNNSNNSHNN
+597 
-608 NSNSHN
+608 
-614 NNSNSNSHNNNNHNN
+614 
-629 NNSHNNNNHNNI
+629 
-641 IRLNNNSGGKN
+641 

-663 KIININ
+663 KPIPIN
-669 SKSKEKDTKIIKMNK
+669 S
-684 SKEKDS
+684 
-690 KVININSKSKEK
+690 
-702 DSKIITIN
+702 
-710 SKSKEKDNNKVV
+710 
-722 TVNNKSKEKDPKII
+722 KSKEKDPKII
-736 NSNNKSKEK
+736 KMNRSKEKDGKVININNKSKEK
-745 DNKVIILNNSKGKE
+745 DGKIININNKSKEKDGKAININNKSKEKDGKIIILNKSRGKDNKIVNLNNK
-759 IKKINNINSKSKG
+759 IKI
-772 KETPSENVKEPTL
+772 KETPNENEK
-785 QKNLNSNNKISINKN
+785 QSSIQKISNTANKSSVNKN
-800 IKEVKKG
+800 IKEIKKG
-807 NKSPNPGN
+807 NKSPNPGT
-815 GIIKKKIIISNPKQ
+815 GIIKKKIILGNPKPR
-829 KQGPVI
+829 QGPII
-835 KISPNKIPKEK
+835 KISPGKIPKEK
-846 VHSAKVRVNT
+846 INSSKARANT
-856 ENNSDI
+856 DNNNSDI
-862 KKPTSKQGQ
+862 KKPISKQGQ
-871 KPVKTVI
+871 KTVKTMSN
-878 KRKIEKS
+878 RKSEKS
-885 PNPNMVIN
+885 PNQNLINN

>member
-1 MRQARK
+1 
-7 KMSITEFEPLTI
+7 MSITEFEPLKI

-78 SFQDEF
+78 SFQDEL

-96 DLMNLLMKKEILSED
+96 DLMNLLMKKEILTED

-116 TAEMV
+116 TAEMI

-141 ILIDKYGHI
+141 ILIDKNGHI

-157 AKISDKTFFPLTV
+157 AKIADKTFFPLTI
-170 KDNQTPK
+170 KDSVGPHK
-177 KLINTPADSIT
+177 IINTPSDSIT
-188 TISTNINT
+188 TVNTNNTIKTNINV
-196 NSNKNTNINISK
+196 NNNISK
-208 LNIKS
+208 INQNQ
-213 KNNLKKLPK
+213 KNKNLKKFPK

-301 AESFILR
+301 AENFILR
-308 MVSPAETRLG
+308 MVSPCETRLG

-368 YPPTTSSK
+368 YPPITSSK
-376 GKQRKDVNYAG
+376 VKQRKDVNYAG

-412 KTSANKK
+412 KTAAKK
-419 NKEIITDINSPDIY
+419 KIKEIITDSNSPDLE

-439 KTNNKKTE
+439 INTKKNENNK
-447 NSIKIN
+447 NN
-453 NINNNGN
+453 NINNNTANKVKLNQGN
-460 KIKINNIKE
+460 SSKE
-469 NIQQNNNTKENNI
+469 NIQHNS
-482 QQNNNKEINNKQ
+482 NKEINN
-494 NNNNIILN
+494 NNNNKEKNSNSIKLN

-507 NNTNNNIILNNPRN
+507 NNS
-521 NNNNNNP
+521 
-528 KNNTNNNIILNNPK
+528 NTNLANG
-542 NNSHNN
+542 
-548 NTNNNITL
+548 T
-556 NNPRNNNSHNNNNHN
+556 
-571 NNSNNNNSNSHNNN
+571 
-585 SNNNH
+585 
-590 NNNSNNS
+590 
-597 HNNNSNNSHNN
+597 
-608 NSNSHN
+608 
-614 NNSNSNSHNNNNHNN
+614 
-629 NNSHNNNNHNNI
+629 NNI
-641 IRLNNNSGGKN
+641 IRLNNNNSGVN
-652 SQNRNTSKNKE
+652 SQNRNTSKNKD
-663 KIININ
+663 KIIPIN
-669 SKSKEKDTKIIKMNK
+669 SKSKEKDTKIIKMNR
-684 SKEKDS
+684 SKEKDN
-690 KVININSKSKEK
+690 KAININSKSKEK
-702 DSKIITIN
+702 DSKNIGIN
-710 SKSKEKDNNKVV
+710 SKSKEKDNNKVIIL
-722 TVNNKSKEKDPKII
+722 NKSKDKDTKLI
-736 NSNNKSKEK
+736 SKSKEK
-745 DNKVIILNNSKGKE
+745 DNKIIPLNRSKGKDNKV
-759 IKKINNINSKSKG
+759 IKTTNKSKG
-772 KETPSENVKEPTL
+772 KDIPAENKKEPVI
-785 QKNLNSNNKISINKN
+785 QKSITSTNKKSINKN

-815 GIIKKKIIISNPKQ
+815 GVIRKKILVTNPKQ
-829 KQGPVI
+829 KQGPII
-835 KISPNKIPKEK
+835 KISPGKIPKDK
-846 VHSAKVRVNT
+846 INSTKGRLNT
-856 ENNSDI
+856 DNNTDS
-862 KKPTSKQGQ
+862 KKPMSKQGQ
-871 KPVKTVI
+871 KLVKNGSN
-878 KRKIEKS
+878 RKGEKS
-885 PNPNMVIN
+885 PNPNLISN

>member
-84 FLYLVMD
+84 YLYLVMD

-96 DLMNLLMKKEILSED
+96 DLMNLLMKKEILTED

-116 TAEMV
+116 TAEMI

-141 ILIDKYGHI
+141 ILIDKNGHI

-157 AKISDKTFFPLTV
+157 AKIADKTFFPLTV
-170 KDNQTPK
+170 KDSPGPQK
-177 KLINTPADSIT
+177 IINTPGDSIT
-188 TISTNINT
+188 NASANT
-196 NSNKNTNINISK
+196 NQNSTHVNPTKINQNLNLKNKNYI
-208 LNIKS
+208 
-213 KNNLKKLPK
+213 KKLPK

-308 MVSPAETRLG
+308 MVSPPEIRLG
-318 INGVE
+318 IHGVE

-330 FKGIDWNN
+330 FKGLDWNN

-360 TFQEQEPF
+360 TFEEQEPF
-368 YPPTTSSK
+368 YPPASSSK

-419 NKEIITDINSPDIY
+419 IKEIITDSNSPDLY
-433 KINEEK
+433 KISEEK
-439 KTNNKKTE
+439 KSSAKKSENTNK
-447 NSIKIN
+447 N
-453 NINNNGN
+453 NILNSN
-460 KIKINNIKE
+460 KSKAPNESNSKE
-469 NIQQNNNTKENNI
+469 NIHQNSSK
-482 QQNNNKEINNKQ
+482 KEININTNNIIKQ
-494 NNNNIILN
+494 NNDNNSNSNLNNNQINSIRLN
-502 NPKNN
+502 NPKNS
-507 NNTNNNIILNNPRN
+507 N
-521 NNNNNNP
+521 NNNNLSKGN
-528 KNNTNNNIILNNPK
+528 
-542 NNSHNN
+542 
-548 NTNNNITL
+548 
-556 NNPRNNNSHNNNNHN
+556 
-571 NNSNNNNSNSHNNN
+571 
-585 SNNNH
+585 
-590 NNNSNNS
+590 
-597 HNNNSNNSHNN
+597 
-608 NSNSHN
+608 
-614 NNSNSNSHNNNNHNN
+614 
-629 NNSHNNNNHNNI
+629 NNI
-641 IRLNNNSGGKN
+641 IRLNNNSGN
-652 SQNRNTSKNKE
+652 NTQQRNGSKNKE
-663 KIININ
+663 KMINTN

-684 SKEKDS
+684 SKEKDNKIINVNS
-690 KVININSKSKEK
+690 KSKEKDGKIINLTSKSKEKENKIISMNSKSKEKENKIININSKSKEK
-702 DSKIITIN
+702 EGKKI
-710 SKSKEKDNNKVV
+710 VL
-722 TVNNKSKEKDPKII
+722 NKSKGKDAKII
-736 NSNNKSKEK
+736 
-745 DNKVIILNNSKGKE
+745 
-759 IKKINNINSKSKG
+759 NINSKSKG
-772 KETPSENVKEPTL
+772 KESPNELKKEPVI
-785 QKNLNSNNKISINKN
+785 QKSVTSTNKISIAKN

-815 GIIKKKIIISNPKQ
+815 GMIKKKLIRQ
-829 KQGPVI
+829 K
-835 KISPNKIPKEK
+835 E
-846 VHSAKVRVNT
+846 
-856 ENNSDI
+856 E
-862 KKPTSKQGQ
+862 
-871 KPVKTVI
+871 
-878 KRKIEKS
+878 
-885 PNPNMVIN
+885 
-893 KK
+893 

>member
-7 KMSITEFEPLTI
+7 KMTITEFEPLTI

-27 VRVCRQISTGDIVAV
+27 VRVCRQISTGDIVAI

-78 SFQDEF
+78 SFQDDYY
-84 FLYLVMD
+84 LYLVME

-116 TAEMV
+116 TAEMI

-141 ILIDKYGHI
+141 ILLDKNGHI

-157 AKISDKTFFPLTV
+157 AKIADKTFFPLTI
-170 KDNQTPK
+170 KDSPTPQK
-177 KLINTPADSIT
+177 IINTPSDSIT
-188 TISTNINT
+188 TAHTNTINM
-196 NSNKNTNINISK
+196 NMNANTNINISK
-208 LNIKS
+208 INQGIKN
-213 KNNLKKLPK
+213 KNNMKNNKIPR

-318 INGVE
+318 IHGVE

-368 YPPTTSSK
+368 YPPTTSAK

-412 KTSANKK
+412 KTSASKK
-419 NKEIITDINSPDIY
+419 IKEIITDTNSPDLY

-439 KTNNKKTE
+439 KINSNTTNKKNE
-447 NSIKIN
+447 NNSKNN
-453 NINNNGN
+453 NININ
-460 KIKINNIKE
+460 KIKLQGNIKE
-469 NIQQNNNTKENNI
+469 IRQNNNQSPTASNTNS
-482 QQNNNKEINNKQ
+482 KQ
-494 NNNNIILN
+494 NNIVPNSNNILLN
-502 NPKNN
+502 NPKNSN
-507 NNTNNNIILNNPRN
+507 NNHPNNNIIRLTNP
-521 NNNNNNP
+521 
-528 KNNTNNNIILNNPK
+528 
-542 NNSHNN
+542 NSN
-548 NTNNNITL
+548 
-556 NNPRNNNSHNNNNHN
+556 NNNNHN
-571 NNSNNNNSNSHNNN
+571 
-585 SNNNH
+585 
-590 NNNSNNS
+590 
-597 HNNNSNNSHNN
+597 
-608 NSNSHN
+608 
-614 NNSNSNSHNNNNHNN
+614 
-629 NNSHNNNNHNNI
+629 
-641 IRLNNNSGGKN
+641 GGGSN

-663 KIININ
+663 KEKVININ
-669 SKSKEKDTKIIKMNK
+669 SKSKEKDTKIIKMNRSKEKDNKMVNMNNK
-684 SKEKDS
+684 SKEKDP
-690 KVININSKSKEK
+690 KVINMNSKSKEK
-702 DSKIITIN
+702 DPKMIII
-710 SKSKEKDNNKVV
+710 
-722 TVNNKSKEKDPKII
+722 NKSKEKDPKII
-736 NSNNKSKEK
+736 NMNSKSKEK
-745 DNKVIILNNSKGKE
+745 DNKVIILNKSKGKDN
-759 IKKINNINSKSKG
+759 KMVNTSSKSKG
-772 KETPSENVKEPTL
+772 KDNPNSNSNSNSHSNENKKEPTMATVI
-785 QKNLNSNNKISINKN
+785 QKNVNVNNKISINKN

-815 GIIKKKIIISNPKQ
+815 GVVKKKIVVSNPKQ
-829 KQGPVI
+829 KQGTVI
-835 KISPNKIPKEK
+835 KISPGKISKEK
-846 VHSAKVRVNT
+846 INSAKVRLNT
-856 ENNSDI
+856 DNTADA
-862 KKPTSKQGQ
+862 KKPLSKQGPR
-871 KPVKTVI
+871 PVKTAVN
-878 KRKIEKS
+878 RKVEKS
-885 PNPNMVIN
+885 PTGSSN

>member
-78 SFQDEF
+78 SFQDEL

-96 DLMNLLMKKEILSED
+96 DLMNLLMKKEILTEN

-116 TAEMV
+116 TAEMI

-141 ILIDKYGHI
+141 ILIDKNGHI

-157 AKISDKTFFPLTV
+157 AKIADKTFFPLTV
-170 KDNQTPK
+170 KDSPTPQK
-177 KLINTPADSIT
+177 IINTQSDSIT
-188 TISTNINT
+188 TANT
-196 NSNKNTNINISK
+196 NVNLNTNTNNNISK
-208 LNIKS
+208 INQNLNAKN
-213 KNNLKKLPK
+213 KNNLIKFPK

-236 YIAPEVFSQNGYGEE
+236 YIAPEVFSQKGYGEE

-263 MVVGFPPFFSENP
+263 MVIGFPPFFSENP

-294 DANLSPE
+294 DANLSQE
-301 AESFILR
+301 AENFILR
-308 MVSPAETRLG
+308 MVSPPETRLG
-318 INGVE
+318 IHGVE

-330 FKGIDWNN
+330 FRGIDWNN

-368 YPPTTSSK
+368 YPPASSSK

-412 KTSANKK
+412 KTTAKK
-419 NKEIITDINSPDIY
+419 KIKEIITDSNSPDLY

-439 KTNNKKTE
+439 KSNNSSNNNSKKNE
-447 NSIKIN
+447 NITKNIKIN
-453 NINNNGN
+453 TNTNGNNANINTDASKGKIPQGN
-460 KIKINNIKE
+460 NNIKE
-469 NIQQNNNTKENNI
+469 NIQQNSTKELNQNAINI
-482 QQNNNKEINNKQ
+482 TVNNNNVLNTKQ
-494 NNNNIILN
+494 NNNNDTASKTNNIVLT

-507 NNTNNNIILNNPRN
+507 LIN
-521 NNNNNNP
+521 
-528 KNNTNNNIILNNPK
+528 K
-542 NNSHNN
+542 S
-548 NTNNNITL
+548 
-556 NNPRNNNSHNNNNHN
+556 
-571 NNSNNNNSNSHNNN
+571 
-585 SNNNH
+585 
-590 NNNSNNS
+590 
-597 HNNNSNNSHNN
+597 
-608 NSNSHN
+608 
-614 NNSNSNSHNNNNHNN
+614 
-629 NNSHNNNNHNNI
+629 NNI
-641 IRLNNNSGGKN
+641 IRVNNNNGHGN
-652 SQNRNTSKNKE
+652 PQNRNTSKNKDKVIPINSKSKE
-663 KIININ
+663 KDQKIIKMNRSKEKDGKIININ
-669 SKSKEKDTKIIKMNK
+669 SKSKEKNGKIINVSNK
-684 SKEKDS
+684 SKEKDGKIIS
-690 KVININSKSKEK
+690 ISNKSREKDGKVININNKSRDKDGKVIVLNKSKGK
-702 DSKIITIN
+702 DSKTI
-710 SKSKEKDNNKVV
+710 SM
-722 TVNNKSKEKDPKII
+722 
-736 NSNNKSKEK
+736 
-745 DNKVIILNNSKGKE
+745 
-759 IKKINNINSKSKG
+759 NSKSKG
-772 KETPSENVKEPTL
+772 KETPGEIKKEPTA
-785 QKNLNSNNKISINKN
+785 QKIVNTANKITINKN
-800 IKEVKKG
+800 IKDAKKG

-815 GIIKKKIIISNPKQ
+815 GVLKKKIILGNPKQ

-846 VHSAKVRVNT
+846 INSAKPRLNT
-856 ENNSDI
+856 DSNNSNSNSDN
-862 KKPTSKQGQ
+862 KKPVSKQGQ
-871 KPVKTVI
+871 RTIKTMSN
-878 KRKIEKS
+878 RKSEKS
-885 PNPNMVIN
+885 PSPNNNPNMVTN

>member
-84 FLYLVMD
+84 YLYLVMD

-96 DLMNLLMKKEILSED
+96 DLMNLLMKKEILTED

-116 TAEMV
+116 TAEMI

-141 ILIDKYGHI
+141 ILIDKNGHI

-157 AKISDKTFFPLTV
+157 AKIADKTFFPLTV
-170 KDNQTPK
+170 KDSPGPQK
-177 KLINTPADSIT
+177 IINTPGDSIT
-188 TISTNINT
+188 NASANT
-196 NSNKNTNINISK
+196 NQNSTHVNPTKINQNLNLKNKNYI
-208 LNIKS
+208 
-213 KNNLKKLPK
+213 KKLPK

-308 MVSPAETRLG
+308 MVSPPEIRLG
-318 INGVE
+318 IHGVE

-330 FKGIDWNN
+330 FKGLDWNN

-360 TFQEQEPF
+360 TFEEQEPF
-368 YPPTTSSK
+368 YPPASSSK

-419 NKEIITDINSPDIY
+419 IKEIITDSNSPDLY
-433 KINEEK
+433 KISEEK
-439 KTNNKKTE
+439 KSSAKKSENTNK
-447 NSIKIN
+447 N
-453 NINNNGN
+453 NILNSN
-460 KIKINNIKE
+460 KSKAPNESNSKE
-469 NIQQNNNTKENNI
+469 NIHQNSSK
-482 QQNNNKEINNKQ
+482 KEININTNNIIKQ
-494 NNNNIILN
+494 NNDNNSNSNLNNNQINSIRLN
-502 NPKNN
+502 NPKNS
-507 NNTNNNIILNNPRN
+507 N
-521 NNNNNNP
+521 NNNNLSKGN
-528 KNNTNNNIILNNPK
+528 
-542 NNSHNN
+542 
-548 NTNNNITL
+548 
-556 NNPRNNNSHNNNNHN
+556 
-571 NNSNNNNSNSHNNN
+571 
-585 SNNNH
+585 
-590 NNNSNNS
+590 
-597 HNNNSNNSHNN
+597 
-608 NSNSHN
+608 
-614 NNSNSNSHNNNNHNN
+614 
-629 NNSHNNNNHNNI
+629 NNI
-641 IRLNNNSGGKN
+641 IRLNNNSGN
-652 SQNRNTSKNKE
+652 NTQQRNGSKNKE
-663 KIININ
+663 KMINTN

-684 SKEKDS
+684 SKEKDNKIINVNS
-690 KVININSKSKEK
+690 KSKEKDGKVINLTSKSKEKENKIISMNSKSKEKENKIININSKSKEK
-702 DSKIITIN
+702 EGKKI
-710 SKSKEKDNNKVV
+710 VL
-722 TVNNKSKEKDPKII
+722 NKSKGKDAKII
-736 NSNNKSKEK
+736 
-745 DNKVIILNNSKGKE
+745 
-759 IKKINNINSKSKG
+759 NINSKSKG
-772 KETPSENVKEPTL
+772 KESPNELKKEPVI
-785 QKNLNSNNKISINKN
+785 QKSVTSTNKISIAKN

-815 GIIKKKIIISNPKQ
+815 GMIKKKIIISNPKPKPGQ
-829 KQGPVI
+829 VI
-835 KISPNKIPKEK
+835 KISPGKIPKEK
-846 VHSAKVRVNT
+846 INSAKGRVNT
-856 ENNSDI
+856 DNNEI
-862 KKPTSKQGQ
+862 KKPLTKQGQ
-871 KPVKTVI
+871 RPQKPSGP
-878 KRKIEKS
+878 RKNEKS
-885 PNPNMVIN
+885 PNPNPNIVTN

>member
-1 MRQARK
+1 MHTEAEQMRQARK

-27 VRVCRQISTGDIVAV
+27 VRVCRQISTGDIVAI

-78 SFQDEF
+78 SFQDDF
-84 FLYLVMD
+84 YLYLVMD

-96 DLMNLLMKKEILSED
+96 DLMNLLIKKEILTED

-116 TAEMV
+116 TAEMI

-141 ILIDKYGHI
+141 ILIDKNGHI

-157 AKISDKTFFPLTV
+157 AKIADKTFFPLTV
-170 KDNQTPK
+170 KDSPNPQK
-177 KLINTPADSIT
+177 IINSPSDSIT
-188 TISTNINT
+188 TANTNNT
-196 NSNKNTNINISK
+196 NSNANNINFSK
-208 LNIKS
+208 LNQNLNLN
-213 KNNLKKLPK
+213 KNFLKKKLPK

-301 AESFILR
+301 AENFILR
-308 MVSPAETRLG
+308 MVSPPETRLG
-318 INGVE
+318 IHGVE
-323 EIKKHPF
+323 EIKRHPY

-360 TFQEQEPF
+360 TFPEQEPF
-368 YPPTTSSK
+368 YPPNSSSK

-412 KTSANKK
+412 KTSAKK
-419 NKEIITDINSPDIY
+419 KIKEIITDTNSPDLN
-433 KINEEK
+433 KINEEIK
-439 KTNNKKTE
+439 NNK
-447 NSIKIN
+447 SKIN
-453 NINNNGN
+453 EKLNKNSVNNTNKVKSQHGN
-460 KIKINNIKE
+460 NSKE
-469 NIQQNNNTKENNI
+469 NIQQNNI
-482 QQNNNKEINNKQ
+482 KEINNINK
-494 NNNNIILN
+494 NSNSNNLNNKPNNNIISSNNNINNIKLP

-507 NNTNNNIILNNPRN
+507 NI
-521 NNNNNNP
+521 
-528 KNNTNNNIILNNPK
+528 K
-542 NNSHNN
+542 
-548 NTNNNITL
+548 
-556 NNPRNNNSHNNNNHN
+556 
-571 NNSNNNNSNSHNNN
+571 
-585 SNNNH
+585 
-590 NNNSNNS
+590 NNSNNS
-597 HNNNSNNSHNN
+597 NNDNLSLG
-608 NSNSHN
+608 
-614 NNSNSNSHNNNNHNN
+614 
-629 NNSHNNNNHNNI
+629 NNI
-641 IRLNNNSGGKN
+641 IRLNNNSTGN
-652 SQNRNTSKNKE
+652 NTQNRNTSKNKE
-663 KIININ
+663 KVINVN
-669 SKSKEKDTKIIKMNK
+669 SKSKEKDGKIIKMNK
-684 SKEKDS
+684 SKEKDG
-690 KVININSKSKEK
+690 KIININ
-702 DSKIITIN
+702 I
-710 SKSKEKDNNKVV
+710 
-722 TVNNKSKEKDPKII
+722 NNKSKEKDGKKII
-736 NSNNKSKEK
+736 LNKSKEK
-745 DNKVIILNNSKGKE
+745 DNKIIVLNKSKGKD
-759 IKKINNINSKSKG
+759 KKMVNISNKSKG
-772 KETPSENVKEPTL
+772 KEVSSENKKEPII
-785 QKNLNSNNKISINKN
+785 QKSVTSTNKLPKN

-815 GIIKKKIIISNPKQ
+815 GIIKKKILLGNPKQ
-829 KQGPVI
+829 KQGPAL
-835 KISPNKIPKEK
+835 KISPGKIPKDK
-846 VHSAKVRVNT
+846 INSSKGRLNT
-856 ENNSDI
+856 DNNSEI
-862 KKPTSKQGQ
+862 KKQINKQGL
-871 KPVKTVI
+871 KTG
-878 KRKIEKS
+878 KTSSSRKGEKS
-885 PNPNMVIN
+885 PNPKLTSN